1 MKMIRSLDRLTRPK
15 TIAVFGGREAGR
27 VVEQCRK
34 MLYDGEIWPVH
45 PTKDEVHGYR
55 CYRSVAD
62 LPGSPDAS
70 FIGVNRQLTIEVIR
84 QLAARGAGGA
94 VCYASGFREAASEL
108 ADGNDLQAALIEA
121 AGDMPILGPNCYGF
135 INMLDGALMWPDQH
149 GMLRTNAGVAVLT
162 QSSNIA
168 CNISMQQRGLPLAYL
183 MTAGNQ
189 AQTGLADLA
198 CTIIQDPRVTAVG
211 LHVEGFDSLEALER
225 LAGLSRQLRKPVA
238 MLKVGR
244 SEAAQLATVSHTAS
258 LAGNDKV
265 SSAVLARL
273 GIARVKTLPELLE
286 TLKLLHLCGPLPSN
300 EISSMSCS
308 GGEASLMADAG
319 LGRNLS
325 YRGLKQSQLQPLRET
340 LGQMVTLAN
349 PLDYHTF
356 VWGDC
361 DKQTAA
367 FTAMMQGDY
376 ALNLVVLDFPRQDRC
391 DASDWQT
398 TVDAVVAA
406 HRFTG
411 ANTGIVTSMAEN
423 LPEAV
428 AIDLVKNGVVPFYG
442 IEEGLAA
449 AEAAAFIG
457 CAWARSSPE
466 PMAKS
471 VVAASM
477 RIMADVTTLNE
488 DEAKRELSAYGLPVP
503 ESLVTT
509 SPEAAGLAAEE
520 LGFPVALKGRGV
532 AHKTEA
538 GAVQLNL
545 RSREEVVAAAHA
557 MADAANGYLI
567 EKMVTKPVAEIIVG
581 ALRDPVAGLLLT
593 VGAGGVLVELLED
606 SALITLPA
614 SAESISEAISRLKI
628 RTLMDGYRGGPKG
641 DIAALEQAVASVAA
655 YLVANADIIE
665 ELDINP
671 VMVLPE
677 GEGVVAVDALLRL
690 RRLATGSIG
699 EDHFAKP
706 GFRSCHTFVA
716 RE

>member
-1 MKMIRSLDRLTRPK
+1 MIRSLDRLTRPK
-15 TIAVFGGREAGR
+15 TIAVFGGKEAGR

-34 MLYDGEIWPVH
+34 MGYEGEIWPVH
-45 PTKDEVHGYR
+45 PTKADVHGYP

-70 FIGVNRQLTIEVIR
+70 FVGVNRQLTIDIIR
-84 QLAARGAGGA
+84 ELAGRGAGGA
-94 VCYASGFREAASEL
+94 VCYASGFREAVSEL
-108 ADGNDLQAALIEA
+108 ADGDDLQAALVAA

-149 GMLRTNAGVAVLT
+149 GMLRTESGVAVLT

-198 CTIIQDPRVTAVG
+198 CTVMQDPRVTAVG

-225 LAGLSRQLRKPVA
+225 LAGLSWQLKKPVA
-238 MLKVGR
+238 MLKVGK

-258 LAGNDKV
+258 LAGNDTV
-265 SSAVLARL
+265 SSALLARL

-286 TLKLLHLCGPLPSN
+286 TLKLLHLCGPLDTN

-319 LGRNLS
+319 VGRNIS
-325 YRGLKQSQLQPLRET
+325 YRALNPEQLKPLRET

-356 VWGDC
+356 VWGNGE
-361 DKQTAA
+361 KQTTA
-367 FTAMMQGDY
+367 FSAMMQGGY
-376 ALNLVVLDFPRQDRC
+376 ALNLVVLDFPRRDRC
-391 DASDWQT
+391 DAADWQT
-398 TVDAVVAA
+398 TVEAIVAA
-406 HRFTG
+406 HRATG
-411 ANTGIVTSMAEN
+411 ANAGVVTSMAEN
-423 LPEAV
+423 LPEDV
-428 AIDLVKNGVVPFYG
+428 AIGLMQEGVVPFYG
-442 IEEGLAA
+442 IEEALAA

-457 CAWARSSPE
+457 VAWKKPV
-466 PMAKS
+466 AKPLLKMPS
-471 VVAASM
+471 GAGEAV
-477 RIMADVTTLNE
+477 TLNE
-488 DEAKRELSAYGLPVP
+488 DEAKRELAAYGLPVP
-503 ESLVTT
+503 AGLVEM
-509 SPEAAGLAAEE
+509 SPEAAADAAER

-538 GAVQLNL
+538 GAVKLNL
-545 RSREEVVAAAHA
+545 KSREDVLAAAHA
-557 MADAANGYLI
+557 MAGVAQGYLV
-567 EKMVTKPVAEIIVG
+567 EKMAGRPVAEIIIG
-581 ALRDPVAGLLLT
+581 ALRDPVAGLVLT
-593 VGAGGVLVELLED
+593 VGAGGILVELLED

-614 SAESISEAISRLKI
+614 SAEAISEAIGGLKI
-628 RTLMDGYRGGPKG
+628 KKLLDGYRGGPKG
-641 DIAALEQAVASVAA
+641 DIVALERAVASVAA
-655 YLVANADIIE
+655 YLTANAAAID

-677 GEGVVAVDALLRL
+677 GEGVVAVDALI
-690 RRLATGSIG
+690 RR
-699 EDHFAKP
+699 
-706 GFRSCHTFVA
+706 RV
-716 RE
+716 